1 MEKKADNNRNALQ
14 GGGSTAGSAPNV
26 SGQQEGVQAEG
37 QKSPGG
43 RKAAAKSIWVS
54 SAAEFGELRNIVFCG
69 VMGALSV
76 VLSFVGSIRLS
87 PYMKIGVSEI
97 PNLMVDYLMGPVV
110 GGVFGA
116 VMDFLKFLINPDG
129 SFFPGFSISAAAAA
143 VIFGMF
149 LYHKKVTLWRVLVPE
164 ILVKLIVNVGLN
176 TLWLDMLYGKGFWA
190 LLPHRIVSNLI
201 QLPID
206 TVVLFAVLTAVQK
219 AAKRYWRDRK

>member
-1 MEKKADNNRNALQ
+1 MEKKADNNQNVNRN
-14 GGGSTAGSAPNV
+14 
-26 SGQQEGVQAEG
+26 
-37 QKSPGG
+37 
-43 RKAAAKSIWVS
+43 IWAS

-76 VLSFVGSIRLS
+76 VFSFVGSIRLS

-129 SFFPGFSISAAAAA
+129 SFFPGFSISAAVAA
-143 VIFGMF
+143 VIFGIF
-149 LYHKKVTLWRVLVPE
+149 LYHKKVTFWRVLVPE

-219 AAKRYWRDRK
+219 AAKRYWRDRENR